1 MYNILL
7 ILYFFLFYMFNHHL
21 VSRKDCKRF
30 FVMPSLN
37 LIMRKKHNNKFITI
51 YYLFIHVLIIIYY
64 DCFRC
69 FQIIDILL

>member
-37 LIMRKKHNNKFITI
+37 LIMRKKHNKFITI
-51 YYLFIHVLIIIYY
+51 YHLFIHVLIIIYY
-64 DCFRC
+64 DCFRY